1 MKKTSRRSFGK
12 QLTGALAAVP
22 LASIAVS
29 ESASGQRPA
38 RPRRQDV
45 VRNRFNEH
53 DTPPPVMVGEG
64 SLIVETTDPFG
75 SSVPAGASRKKH
87 FVDAYSGY
95 SIAHI
100 KIVDGSGEM
109 LYRNDKPRGAEV
121 RIVLD
126 DASEVKLGR
135 IADGFYIDLP
145 NDKDL
150 GRAQPQTSKR
160 ENKYR
165 PKKSSADLA
174 IAAIKIAEN
183 PTPASPLLFKIAKDD
198 LNSRLEEARI
208 MVWLE

>member
-1 MKKTSRRSFGK
+1 MKKTSRRNFGK
-12 QLTGALAAVP
+12 QLTGALVAVP

-38 RPRRQDV
+38 RPRRQALD
-45 VRNRFNEH
+45 RNIFNEH

-64 SLIVETTDPFG
+64 SLIVETTHAFG
-75 SSVPAGASRKKH
+75 NSVPVGALRKRH
-87 FVDAYSGY
+87 YVADYSLY
-95 SIAHI
+95 AIAHI

-109 LYRNDKPRGAEV
+109 LYRNDKPREAEV

-126 DASEVKLGR
+126 DGSEVKLGR
-135 IADGFYIDLP
+135 VAEGFYLDLP

-150 GRAQPQTSKR
+150 GSAQNQTSKR
-160 ENKYR
+160 KKKYH
-165 PKKSSADLA
+165 PKKSSAHLV

-183 PTPASPLLFKIAKDD
+183 PTDASPLLFKITEGD
-198 LNSRLEEARI
+198 LNSHLEESRI